1 MMNRIG
7 FGLIASALL
16 AAPAFAQAQ
25 APAQPQ
31 GQAPASGTT
40 MQVPMNQ
47 APMNQG
53 AGTAMQGSDVQYITQ
68 NRSDLWRASRLEGVN
83 VYNQNDERIGD
94 ISEVLVNR
102 QGQVEA
108 VVIGVGGFL
117 GMGERSVAVP
127 YDAIQWQQ
135 SEDRVAAT
143 PSTTGAAGTT
153 GATTMGA
160 TGSTNAA
167 GTNTAMTNST
177 MQQPETT
184 GSVGTG
190 YQATAGDRMRD
201 YPERAILP
209 NATKEQLENA
219 PEFRFANQ

>member
-1 MMNRIG
+1 MISRIG
-7 FGLIASALL
+7 IGLVAGTLL
-16 AAPAFAQAQ
+16 ATPAFAQAQ
-25 APAQPQ
+25 APAQ
-31 GQAPASGTT
+31 GQTPAAGTAT
-40 MQVPMNQ
+40 Q

-53 AGTAMQGSDVQYITQ
+53 AGAAMQGGDVQYITQ

-83 VYNQNDERIGD
+83 VYNQNNERIGD
-94 ISEVLVNR
+94 ISEVLLNR
-102 QGQVEA
+102 EGQVEA

-117 GMGERSVAVP
+117 GIGERSVAVP
-127 YDAIQWQQ
+127 YNAIQWQQ
-135 SEDRVAAT
+135 RPDQVAANT
-143 PSTTGAAGTT
+143 ATTGAAGTT

-160 TGSTNAA
+160 TGTNNMA
-167 GTNTAMTNST
+167 GTNTAATGST

-184 GSVGTG
+184 GTVGAG
-190 YQATAGDRMRD
+190 FQATPGDRMRD

>member
-7 FGLIASALL
+7 LGLIASTLL

-40 MQVPMNQ
+40 MQ

-53 AGTAMQGSDVQYITQ
+53 AGTAMQGSEVQYITQ

-127 YDAIQWQQ
+127 YNVIQWQQ
-135 SEDRVAAT
+135 QSQDRVAGTTGT
-143 PSTTGAAGTT
+143 PGAAGTT
-153 GATTMGA
+153 GSTTMGA
-160 TGSTNAA
+160 AGSANTA
-167 GTNTAMTNST
+167 GTNTAMTSNT

-184 GSVGTG
+184 GTVGTG
-190 YQATAGDRMRD
+190 YQVTAGDRMRD

-219 PEFRFANQ
+219 PEFRYANQ